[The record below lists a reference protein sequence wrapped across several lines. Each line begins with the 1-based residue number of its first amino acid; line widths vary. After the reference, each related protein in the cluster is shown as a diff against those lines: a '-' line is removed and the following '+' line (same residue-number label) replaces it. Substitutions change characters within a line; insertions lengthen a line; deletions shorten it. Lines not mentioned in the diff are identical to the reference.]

1 MQVFIRPITD
11 NPTAQIAIAAVC
23 VLIALDVVTGF
34 TGAAVT
40 KSISSQK
47 MREGILHK
55 FMELVLVVLA
65 TIIDGALMGGFD
77 VLGGDPILLATCG
90 YIAVMEVSSILELV
104 GKYNPEL
111 AGEGILSLFA
121 PKDAQAKKG
130 GE

>member
-23 VLIALDVVTGF
+23 ILIVLDVITGF
-34 TGAAVT
+34 VGAAVT
-40 KSISSQK
+40 HQISSQK
-47 MREGILHK
+47 MREGALHK
-55 FMELVLVVLA
+55 FTELVLVVLA

-77 VLGGDPILLATCG
+77 VLGGDPVLLATCA

-104 GKYNPEL
+104 AKYNPDIAESGIFAL
-111 AGEGILSLFA
+111 FESNGEH
-121 PKDAQAKKG
+121 KG